1 VNDHKEALWVVA
13 MAGIGLLFL
22 VILYQM
28 GQVMA
33 AHAETGQARISG
45 TMWASVGTA
54 LSLCAL
60 IPYLLKDSKGLPF
73 KVIAIVMTSIAPAVT
88 ILFIV
93 ANLLQL
99 TQE

>member
-1 VNDHKEALWVVA
+1 MNDNKEALWVVA

-33 AHAETGQARISG
+33 AYTETGQARISG
-45 TMWASVGTA
+45 AMWACVGVA
-54 LSLCAL
+54 LFLCAM

-73 KVIAIVMTSIAPAVT
+73 KVTAIVMTSIAPTVT

>member
-1 VNDHKEALWVVA
+1 VNDSKEALWVVA

-33 AHAETGQARISG
+33 AHAETGQARISE
-45 TMWASVGTA
+45 TMWAGVAVA
-54 LSLCAL
+54 LSLCAI

-73 KVIAIVMTSIAPAVT
+73 KVTAIVMTSITPAVT

-93 ANLLQL
+93 ANLWHL
-99 TQE
+99 TQK